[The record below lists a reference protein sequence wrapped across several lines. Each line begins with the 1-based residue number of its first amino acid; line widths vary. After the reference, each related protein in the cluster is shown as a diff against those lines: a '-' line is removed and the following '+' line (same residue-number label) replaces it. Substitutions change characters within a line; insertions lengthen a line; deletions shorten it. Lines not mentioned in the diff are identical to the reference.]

1 MYWEK
6 KYSKTEGSS
15 LLIHTHTKKSK
26 NPSPKTNT
34 FTLKNVKG
42 KQNL

>member
-6 KYSKTEGSS
+6 KDSKTEGSS
-15 LLIHTHTKKSK
+15 LLIYTHKKSK